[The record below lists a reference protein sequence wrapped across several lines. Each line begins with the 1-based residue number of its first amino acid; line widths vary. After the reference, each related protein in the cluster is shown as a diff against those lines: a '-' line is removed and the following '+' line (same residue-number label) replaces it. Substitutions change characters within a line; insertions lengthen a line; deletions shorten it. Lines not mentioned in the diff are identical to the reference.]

1 MVDRTN
7 KTPGRKRMEIAPVV
21 PEWLTWLVATGVGV
35 LAVALLTRSL
45 EAVLDLDRG

>member
-7 KTPGRKRMEIAPVV
+7 KDPREKRMEIAPVV
-21 PEWLTWLVATGVGV
+21 PEWLTWLVAIGVGV

>member
-1 MVDRTN
+1 
-7 KTPGRKRMEIAPVV
+7 MEIAPVV
-21 PEWLTWLVATGVGV
+21 PACLTWLAATAVGV